1 MNASQLLIVRRR
13 HSGNFTQIPNA
24 LIRNDELSSKS
35 LGVIV
40 HLLSLPPGFR
50 ISIEFLCKARNE
62 GETAMRSAIQQLER
76 LNYMRIVRERS
87 ASGRFIHSKWI
98 VSDEPIVDWAP
109 YLENPLVERPVMDR
123 PVLGDQGAT
132 NIGFTKTLD
141 SSKTTTTRQEYGQPD
156 TRGSSDESPA
166 LTMDEGDEE
175 CWLWLCQKLSL
186 EPQKTRDQCMGLS
199 ASVALDVLA
208 EVLECKR
215 QNSIRKTVP
224 QFLASLLRRAREGK
238 FSLSAGSDL
247 RRDLRLIIR
256 RQQAVENAAK
266 PAPVRA
272 ADKPENGR
280 STGREEFQK
289 MRDQL
294 TQKVRTSTITGG
306 IP

>member
-13 HSGNFTQIPNA
+13 HAGNFTQIPNS
-24 LIRNDELSSKS
+24 LIRNEHLSLKA

-40 HLLSLPPGFR
+40 HLLSLPPGYR
-50 ISIEFLCKARNE
+50 ISLEGLCAARKE
-62 GETAMRSAIQQLER
+62 GETAMRTAIQQLES

-98 VSDEPIVDWAP
+98 VSDEPIADWAP
-109 YLENPLVERPVMDR
+109 HLENPRVEE
-123 PVLGDQGAT
+123 PVLDHPAQGDQGAT
-132 NIGFTKTLD
+132 NTGFKERLD
-141 SSKTTTTRQEYGQPD
+141 SSKTTTTGPEGTPPD
-156 TRGSSDESPA
+156 TDQSPA
-166 LTMDEGDEE
+166 LIMDKGDEE

-238 FSLSAGSDL
+238 FSLSAGSEL

-272 ADKPENGR
+272 ADKPENGS
-280 STGREEFQK
+280 STGREEFQR

-294 TQKVRTSTITGG
+294 TRKVRTSTITGG

>member
-13 HSGNFTQIPNA
+13 HTGNFTQIPNA

-109 YLENPLVERPVMDR
+109 HLENPRVEEPYLNRPVQ
-123 PVLGDQGAT
+123 GDQGAT
-132 NIGFTKTLD
+132 NTGFKETLD
-141 SSKTTTTRQEYGQPD
+141 SSKTTTTGPKGTPPD
-156 TRGSSDESPA
+156 TDESPA
-166 LTMDEGDEE
+166 LIVDERDEE

-186 EPQKTRDQCMGLS
+186 DPQRTRDQCTGLS
-199 ASVALDVLA
+199 PSVSLDVLA

-215 QNSIRKTVP
+215 QNSIRRTVP

-238 FSLSAGSDL
+238 FSLSAGAEL
-247 RRDLRLIIR
+247 RRDLRQIIR
-256 RQQAVENAAK
+256 RQRAVEAAAE
-266 PAPVRA
+266 PTQAIVTDRPVVDRA
-272 ADKPENGR
+272 QA
-280 STGREEFQK
+280 RERLQQ
-289 MRDQL
+289 MRDEL
-294 TQKVRTSTITGG
+294 AKKSHTSAMPRGTA
-306 IP
+306 

>member
-13 HSGNFTQIPNA
+13 HTGNFTQIPNA

-109 YLENPLVERPVMDR
+109 YLENPRVERSVVDRPVM
-123 PVLGDQGAT
+123 GDQGAT

-141 SSKTTTTRQEYGQPD
+141 SSKTTTTRQEYRQPD

-166 LTMDEGDEE
+166 LIMDEADEE

-186 EPQKTRDQCMGLS
+186 EPQKTRDQCAGLS
-199 ASVALDVLA
+199 SSAALDVLA

-238 FSLSAGSDL
+238 FSLSAGSEL
-247 RRDLRLIIR
+247 RRDLCQIIR
-256 RQQAVENAAK
+256 RQRAVEAAAE
-266 PAPVRA
+266 PAQTIETDRPSVDRAQVR
-272 ADKPENGR
+272 ER
-280 STGREEFQK
+280 LQQ
-289 MRDQL
+289 MRDEL
-294 TQKVRTSTITGG
+294 AMKARTPVMPRGTA
-306 IP
+306 

>member
-13 HSGNFTQIPNA
+13 HMGNFTQIPNA

-50 ISIEFLCKARNE
+50 ISIEFLCKARKE

-76 LNYMRIVRERS
+76 LNYIRIVRERS

-109 YLENPLVERPVMDR
+109 HLENPRVEE
-123 PVLGDQGAT
+123 PVLDQPVQGDQGAT
-132 NIGFTKTLD
+132 NTVFVETLD
-141 SSKTTTTRQEYGQPD
+141 SSKTTTGPEDTPPD
-156 TRGSSDESPA
+156 TDESPT
-166 LTMDEGDEE
+166 LIMDEGDEE

-186 EPQKTRDQCMGLS
+186 EPQKTRDQCAGLPT
-199 ASVALDVLA
+199 AVALDVLT

-215 QNSIRKTVP
+215 QNSIRKTIP

-238 FSLSAGSDL
+238 FSLSAGSEL
-247 RRDLRLIIR
+247 
-256 RQQAVENAAK
+256 
-266 PAPVRA
+266 
-272 ADKPENGR
+272 
-280 STGREEFQK
+280 
-289 MRDQL
+289 
-294 TQKVRTSTITGG
+294 
-306 IP
+306 

>member
-1 MNASQLLIVRRR
+1 
-13 HSGNFTQIPNA
+13 
-24 LIRNDELSSKS
+24 
-35 LGVIV
+35 
-40 HLLSLPPGFR
+40 
-50 ISIEFLCKARNE
+50 
-62 GETAMRSAIQQLER
+62 MRSAIQQLER
-76 LNYMRIVRERS
+76 LNYMRIVRERA

-109 YLENPLVERPVMDR
+109 HLENPRVEE
-123 PVLGDQGAT
+123 PVLDQPAQGDQGAT
-132 NIGFTKTLD
+132 NTGFKETLD
-141 SSKTTTTRQEYGQPD
+141 SSKTTTTGPEGTPPD
-156 TRGSSDESPA
+156 PDESPA
-166 LTMDEGDEE
+166 LIVDEGDEE

-186 EPQKTRDQCMGLS
+186 EPQKTRDQCTGLS
-199 ASVALDVLA
+199 TSVALDVLA

-224 QFLASLLRRAREGK
+224 QFLASLLRRAREGN
-238 FSLSAGSDL
+238 FSLSAGSEL

-272 ADKPENGR
+272 ADKPENGS
-280 STGREEFQK
+280 STGREEFQR

-294 TQKVRTSTITGG
+294 TRKVRTSTITGG